1 MFQLLDLGQGNHLRI
16 ICLECWNRIYDF
28 HQFHKFVID
37 VQTELIEKLQQ
48 IKTDRSNQTEELA
61 DYCFDRDVKD
71 VEKTITVTDTE
82 LVDLYS
88 SPSTPSVKAEI
99 TSNENQKISN
109 HPTIQRDETCPMET
123 YVVSD
128 DSDDCESDDQILEEF
143 EDSVG
148 DFVGGDFID
157 EPEQKYSEI
166 VLEENIPVELLQ
178 HHNSFDQ
185 LNTRLSKDIN
195 EEPKN
200 QESFDTTSLPVRT
213 KSTNSLAK
221 DCYPSYSRCF
231 QYDSSKKRSP
241 EESDDLIAMWLPT
254 LECNVCKEQ
263 HSTFTRLKEHFR
275 QQHPRIEQFY
285 VECCYK
291 KLAYRCLVEEHVSL
305 HLDPDSFRCR
315 KCGKRFT
322 SRSNLCTHKHV
333 DCSPMTKTRERK
345 HSLDM
350 DAIIAQWKPTL
361 SCVACNDA
369 FENFTLLKRHF
380 RKKHP
385 KLSFYV
391 TCCQRK
397 FKDRHQLE
405 EHIRVHLN
413 PDFFKCTTCGKCF
426 SKKRNLTMHLS
437 KCQPQ
442 R

>member
-1 MFQLLDLGQGNHLRI
+1 M
-16 ICLECWNRIYDF
+16 
-28 HQFHKFVID
+28 
-37 VQTELIEKLQQ
+37 
-48 IKTDRSNQTEELA
+48 
-61 DYCFDRDVKD
+61 
-71 VEKTITVTDTE
+71 
-82 LVDLYS
+82 DLYS
-88 SPSTPSVKAEI
+88 SPSTPPSVKAEI

-109 HPTIQRDETCPMET
+109 PTIQRDTCPMET

-128 DSDDCESDDQILEEF
+128 ESDDCESDDQILEEY

-157 EPEQKYSEI
+157 ESEQKYSEI
-166 VLEENIPVELLQ
+166 VLEENIPVELLEIKHSENDDDSLKLMLTERQ
-178 HHNSFDQ
+178 NSFDQ
-185 LNTRLSKDIN
+185 QNTRLSKDIN
-195 EEPKN
+195 EEPKFK
-200 QESFDTTSLPVRT
+200 ESFDTTSFPAVRT
-213 KSTNSLAK
+213 KSTNSITK
-221 DCYPSYSRCF
+221 DCYPSYSGSF
-231 QYDSSKKRSP
+231 HYDSSKKRSP

-275 QQHPRIEQFY
+275 QRHPRLEQFY

-322 SRSNLCTHKHV
+322 SRANLCTHKHV
-333 DCSPMTKTRERK
+333 HCSPMDKTRERK

-361 SCVACNDA
+361 SCVACN
-369 FENFTLLKRHF
+369 ESLESFTLLKRHF

-385 KLSFYV
+385 KQSFYV

-413 PDFFKCTTCGKCF
+413 PDFFKCATCGKCF
-426 SKKRNLTMHLS
+426 AKKRNLTMHRS